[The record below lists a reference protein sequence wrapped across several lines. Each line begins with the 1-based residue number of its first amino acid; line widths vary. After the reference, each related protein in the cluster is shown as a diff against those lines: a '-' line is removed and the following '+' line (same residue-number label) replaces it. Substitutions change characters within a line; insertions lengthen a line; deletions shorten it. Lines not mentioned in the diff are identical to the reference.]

1 METVL
6 GLFELLFYV
15 LAILSLSAA
24 VTFAVVK
31 IFPTERTS
39 KKPDKPETPSGD
51 GAGGAGRLFRR
62 AKRGEA

>member
-6 GLFELLFYV
+6 GLIELVFYV

-31 IFPTERTS
+31 ISPAKS
-39 KKPDKPETPSGD
+39 SAPKPDKG
-51 GAGGAGRLFRR
+51 
-62 AKRGEA
+62 

>member
-6 GLFELLFYV
+6 GLIELVFYV

-31 IFPTERTS
+31 ISPAKSSTP
-39 KKPDKPETPSGD
+39 KPDKG
-51 GAGGAGRLFRR
+51 
-62 AKRGEA
+62 